1 MYRKVNSI
9 KNLVTSTGSEL
20 LVMVLKFITRTIF
33 INILGK
39 EYLGINGLFTNILQ
53 MLSLTELGLAS
64 AINYQLYKPIAER
77 NEERIRIL
85 MKFYKNAYRMIGIII
100 IGIGLCIIPFLP
112 VLIRDY
118 DTLEAL
124 GINAVFIFLLYLIQS
139 ASTYLFF
146 CV

>member
-77 NEERIRIL
+77 NEDL
-85 MKFYKNAYRMIGIII
+85 
-100 IGIGLCIIPFLP
+100 
-112 VLIRDY
+112 
-118 DTLEAL
+118 
-124 GINAVFIFLLYLIQS
+124 
-139 ASTYLFF
+139 
-146 CV
+146 